1 MTARGSNPWTV
12 ASALMPEPEYLAD
25 VLGSASDIALAV
37 NLDGEIIAALNND
50 PASPLAACK
59 RWVGRSVQSVLT
71 QESIA
76 KFDAMVSTASTDADM
91 PRGLELNHRI
101 GHTTSYPVRYS
112 THRIGDG
119 AILMLG
125 RDLQQIAETQQRL
138 VQAQVALEKGYAER
152 REYSAR
158 YRMLLLASNEAFVI
172 VSSNDGRILDINE
185 PAAFLLGGTTEQ
197 LKGALLTKQLNSPS
211 PEMFGQNLLN
221 ISHIDG
227 ENVIALQSKRTNRNF
242 TLSPSAFRV
251 SGEQMV
257 ICRLDLD
264 PPANQPNDRLSAH
277 LTALFRDGSD
287 GVVITDPKGI
297 IENAN
302 EAFVEM
308 IDYVQRRDVQGK
320 SLAEF
325 LVRGQIDLSAIID
338 TVLQTGHAPIFPA
351 KLKNALGGVTSVEIA
366 ATHLRNSA
374 KPVIGM
380 TFRDMARAEAVRLQ
394 NPDAPDTAPSDS
406 AIDLVGQAPLK
417 DIVSAT
423 SDVVEKMCIEAA
435 LEMTNNNRVATA
447 EILGLSRQSLYV
459 KLRKLGLVDAHSG
472 D

>member
-1 MTARGSNPWTV
+1 M
-12 ASALMPEPEYLAD
+12 
-25 VLGSASDIALAV
+25 
-37 NLDGEIIAALNND
+37 
-50 PASPLAACK
+50 
-59 RWVGRSVQSVLT
+59 
-71 QESIA
+71 
-76 KFDAMVSTASTDADM
+76 
-91 PRGLELNHRI
+91 
-101 GHTTSYPVRYS
+101 
-112 THRIGDG
+112 
-119 AILMLG
+119 
-125 RDLQQIAETQQRL
+125 
-138 VQAQVALEKGYAER
+138 
-152 REYSAR
+152 
-158 YRMLLLASNEAFVI
+158 
-172 VSSNDGRILDINE
+172 
-185 PAAFLLGGTTEQ
+185 
-197 LKGALLTKQLNSPS
+197 
-211 PEMFGQNLLN
+211 
-221 ISHIDG
+221 
-227 ENVIALQSKRTNRNF
+227 
-242 TLSPSAFRV
+242 
-251 SGEQMV
+251 
-257 ICRLDLD
+257 
-264 PPANQPNDRLSAH
+264 
-277 LTALFRDGSD
+277 
-287 GVVITDPKGI
+287 ITDPKGI